1 MRAAAT
7 ILAALVLA
15 SGCGGDD
22 EGAPIPSGQAT
33 ELLRRLDSVSGRIA
47 DGSAGAC
54 DDAIE
59 GEDNDLDLVQDQID
73 ALPADVD
80 ADVRDALQQSFD
92 RLFELVSDRCR
103 ELQAEEQDTETVETT
118 PETTP
123 TEPLPTATEP
133 PPPTDPVPTTPEVP
147 TTPTVPDPG
156 GDENDDSGGA
166 APQDGG

>member
-103 ELQAEEQDTETVETT
+103 ELQAEEQDTEVETT